1 MNGSTNKNRPSQET
15 LRVVAGLWHIHPEK
29 VQWNISIQGSP
40 ERSLFR
46 VVLEDEI
53 GGYFLLEQ
61 IPANSL
67 ERKKTIAATLDILSR
82 NNLSRIQPYLANEK
96 DEFIIN
102 YENNFWQIASFARGI
117 ELNRENYMYEQ
128 WRGKALADFLVE
140 LHSKAKNLPANFAHK
155 VFSLKNYIYKLIRE
169 INLYN
174 NNIST
179 EIENVAG
186 FLEKDF
192 LPAYEK
198 LPIAFC
204 HGDYHPLNIVWS
216 EKDIKRVI
224 DWEFCGYK
232 SELYDAAL
240 LIGCVGVE
248 DPQALTG
255 DLVKSFIAVMKEAKI
270 ISKTS
275 WQYLVEFIVA
285 LRFAWLA
292 EWLRQ
297 KDEEMIQ
304 LELDYIRLLIGNKN
318 GLENAWSFRDKA

>member
-1 MNGSTNKNRPSQET
+1 MNNSPNKKRAMQKT
-15 LRVVAGLWHIHPEK
+15 LRIVASL
-29 VQWNISIQGSP
+29 WNIHLKIVRWNIYVQGSP

-46 VVLEDEI
+46 VVLEDENNT
-53 GGYFLLEQ
+53 YFLLEQ
-61 IPANSL
+61 LPVNSL

-82 NNLSRIQPYLANEK
+82 NNLSRIQPYLANEQE
-96 DEFIIN
+96 EFFIKYQN
-102 YENNFWQIASFARGI
+102 YFWQIAPFAEGI
-117 ELNRENYMYEQ
+117 SLNRETYMYEQ
-128 WRGKALADFLVE
+128 WRGKALADFLIE
-140 LHSKAKNLPANFAHK
+140 LHGKAKNLLSVNADD

-174 NNIST
+174 KNISA
-179 EIENVAG
+179 EINSVAG

-198 LPIAFC
+198 LPVAFC
-204 HGDYHPLNIVWS
+204 HGDYHPLNIIWS
-216 EKDIKRVI
+216 DNDIKCVI
-224 DWEFCGYK
+224 DWEFCGWK

-255 DLVKSFIAVMKEAKI
+255 DLVKSFIAGMKEVKI
-270 ISKTS
+270 ISKAS

-297 KDEEMIQ
+297 KDEEMIR
-304 LELDYIRLLIGNKN
+304 LELDYMRLLTENKSS
-318 GLENAWSFRDKA
+318 LENAWPG

>member
-1 MNGSTNKNRPSQET
+1 MNRPPNKKRPSQET
-15 LRVVAGLWHIHPEK
+15 LRAVANLWQINLKKLHKEIP
-29 VQWNISIQGSP
+29 IQGSP

-46 VVLEDEI
+46 VVLENDEDN
-53 GGYFLLEQ
+53 YFVLEQ
-61 IPANSL
+61 IPEYFL

-82 NNLSRIQPYLANEK
+82 NNLARIQPYLANEQG
-96 DEFIIN
+96 EFIVSYQNI
-102 YENNFWQIASFARGI
+102 FWQIAPFVPGVALDR
-117 ELNRENYMYEQ
+117 RNYMYEK
-128 WRGKALADFLVE
+128 WRGPALAQFLIE
-140 LHSKAKNLPANFAHK
+140 LRSKAKNLPSGYAVN
-155 VFSLKNYIYKLIRE
+155 VFSLKDYIYKLIHE

-174 NNIST
+174 KDILA
-179 EIENVAG
+179 EIQAVAV

-192 LPAYEK
+192 LPSYEK
-198 LPIAFC
+198 LPVAFC
-204 HGDYHPLNIVWS
+204 HGDYHPLNIIWS
-216 EKDIKRVI
+216 DNGIKCVI
-224 DWEFCGYK
+224 DWEFCGWK
-232 SELYDAAL
+232 SELYDVAL

-255 DLVKSFIAVMKEAKI
+255 DLVKSFISDMKEANI